1 MPTKNFGS
9 LSDLTNRIN
18 RMKTHG
24 IEAEWDGETLDQHQA
39 RALCEIVRAVR
50 SVAFG
55 SVEIVIQ
62 NSRIVQIE
70 RREKIRFDRS

>member
-1 MPTKNFGS
+1 MEAGTIG
-9 LSDLTNRIN
+9 
-18 RMKTHG
+18 
-24 IEAEWDGETLDQHQA
+24 AEWEGEALDEYQA
-39 RALCEIVRAVR
+39 RVLYEILRAVR

-70 RREKIRFDRS
+70 RKEKLGLDRS